1 MHKALAFL
9 FVVTV
14 FAASVFAQG
23 QKFADIGDFKLES
36 GEVIK
41 DCRIGYRTYGKLNA
55 DGSNAVLFT
64 TWAGGTTEQAAGQF
78 APGSVIDTDK
88 FFVVAVDAFANGVSS
103 SPSNSKLQPRMK
115 FPVFGIVDN
124 VNAQHHLLTKVLKI
138 KHLYAVYGISMGGMQ
153 TFQWMVSYP
162 DFMDKAIPV
171 VGTPQP
177 APYDLVL
184 WETQNEVLMSDA
196 AWKGGEY
203 TSNPS
208 RLFAWGF
215 GKLILT
221 SPDEVNSKMTREQV
235 MEEIAKA
242 RKDTGG
248 MDVNNN
254 IRQIQGMLSLD
265 VSKGF
270 GGSLERAAAAVKA
283 KVLVIA
289 ARKDAVVTPGPAL
302 NFAKLINAK
311 TVVLEGNCGHLATVC
326 ESSTVNSEI
335 KKFLEQ

>member
-1 MHKALAFL
+1 MHKALAAL
-9 FVVTV
+9 FVGLALAV
-14 FAASVFAQG
+14 SCFAQE

-36 GEVIK
+36 GEVIR

-55 DGSNAVLFT
+55 DASNGVLFT

-78 APGSVIDTDK
+78 APGGLIDTNK
-88 FFVVAVDAFANGVSS
+88 FFVIAVDAFANGVSS

-115 FPVFGIVDN
+115 FPQFAMVDN
-124 VNAQHHLLTKVLKI
+124 VNAQHQLLTKVLKI

-162 DFMDKAIPV
+162 DFLDKAIPV

-177 APYDLVL
+177 APYDLIL

-221 SPDEVNSKMTREQV
+221 SPEDVNSKMTREQV
-235 MEEIAKA
+235 IEEIAKA
-242 RKDTGG
+242 RKDTAG

-265 VSKGF
+265 VTKGF
-270 GGSLERAAAAVKA
+270 GGSWERTAAAVKA
-283 KVLVIA
+283 KTLVIVA
-289 ARKDAVVTPGPAL
+289 AKDAVVTPGPAL
-302 NFAKLINAK
+302 KFAKLINAK

-326 ESSTVNSEI
+326 ESSTVNAEI

>member
-1 MHKALAFL
+1 MRKALVVFFCG
-9 FVVTV
+9 FVLVC
-14 FAASVFAQG
+14 SGFAQE
-23 QKFADIGDFKLES
+23 QRFADIGDFKLES
-36 GEVIK
+36 GEVIR
-41 DCRIGYRTYGKLNA
+41 DCRIGYRTYGKPNA

-78 APGSVIDTDK
+78 ASGSVIDTNK

-103 SPSNSKLQPRMK
+103 SPSNSKLQPRMQ

-124 VNAQHHLLTKVLKI
+124 VRAQHHLLTKVLKI

-153 TFQWMVSYP
+153 TFQWIVTYP

-221 SPDEVNSKMTREQV
+221 SPEDVNSKMTREQV
-235 MEEIAKA
+235 QTEIAKA

-326 ESSTVNSEI
+326 ESSTVNTEI

>member
-1 MHKALAFL
+1 MNRIAYLFILTVAL
-9 FVVTV
+9 TY
-14 FAASVFAQG
+14 AAFAQE
-23 QKFADIGDFKLES
+23 QKFAELGDFKLES
-36 GEVIK
+36 GEVIRE
-41 DCRIGYRTYGKLNA
+41 CRIGFRTYGKLNA

-78 APGSVIDTDK
+78 APGGLIDTNK
-88 FFVVAVDAFANGVSS
+88 FFVVAIDAFANGVSS

-115 FPVFGIVDN
+115 FPQFTIVDN
-124 VNAQHHLLTKVLKI
+124 VTAQHEVLTKVLKI
-138 KHLYAVYGISMGGMQ
+138 KHLYALYGISMGGMQ

-177 APYDLVL
+177 APYDLIM
-184 WETQNEVLMSDA
+184 WETQNEALMSDA

-203 TSNPS
+203 GSNPS
-208 RLFAWGF
+208 RFFAWGF

-221 SPDEVNSKMTREQV
+221 SPDEVNSKMTRDQAQA
-235 MEEIAKA
+235 EIAKA

-248 MDVNNN
+248 MDVNDN

-265 VSKGF
+265 VTKGF
-270 GGSLERAAAAVKA
+270 GGSWERAAAAVKA
-283 KVLVIA
+283 KTLVIVA
-289 ARKDAVVTPGPAL
+289 AKDAVVTPGPAL
-302 NFAKLINAK
+302 KFAKLINAK

-326 ESSTVNSEI
+326 ESSTVNTEI

>member
-1 MHKALAFL
+1 MRKTVAALLTAL
-9 FVVTV
+9 VL
-14 FAASVFAQG
+14 SISSLAQE

-36 GEVIK
+36 GEMIK

-55 DGSNAVLFT
+55 DDSNAVLFT
-64 TWAGGTTEQAAGQF
+64 TWAGGTTEQASGQF
-78 APGSVIDTDK
+78 APGGLIDTNK

-115 FPVFGIVDN
+115 FPQFAMVDN
-124 VNAQHHLLTKVLKI
+124 VNAQHQLLTKALKI

-153 TFQWMVSYP
+153 TFQWMVTYP

-177 APYDLVL
+177 APYDLIL
-184 WETQNEVLMSDA
+184 WETQNEVLISDA

-221 SPDEVNSKMTREQV
+221 SPEDVNSKMTREQV
-235 MEEIAKA
+235 FDEIAKA

-248 MDVNNN
+248 MDVNDN

-265 VSKGF
+265 VTKGF
-270 GGSLERAAAAVKA
+270 GGSWERTAAAVKA
-283 KVLVIA
+283 KTLVIVA
-289 ARKDAVVTPGPAL
+289 AKDAVVTPGPAL
-302 NFAKLINAK
+302 KFAKLINAK

-326 ESSTVNSEI
+326 ESSTVNAEI
-335 KKFLEQ
+335 KKFLEP